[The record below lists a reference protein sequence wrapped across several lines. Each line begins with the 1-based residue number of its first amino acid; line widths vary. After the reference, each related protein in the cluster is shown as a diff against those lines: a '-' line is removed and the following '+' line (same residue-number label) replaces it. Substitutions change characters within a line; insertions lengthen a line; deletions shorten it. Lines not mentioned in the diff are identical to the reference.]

1 METNQIGQFDDDINT
16 MEDLMAVLDDS
27 IKNMERAQYPHAMEK
42 ARSEAQQAANRIS
55 SVAARISQ
63 RLN

>member
-27 IKNMERAQYPHAMEK
+27 IKTMERAQYPHTMEK